1 MAATVIA
8 DAGFLAALLRGR
20 DTHHLWA
27 VELAEHLPPPW
38 HTCEAAL
45 SEAFYILAPAAA
57 PALIALLD
65 RRALLVSFELN
76 QHLEPVLALMRK
88 YANVPISV
96 ADASII
102 RMSEIMAE
110 PIVLT
115 TDADFRVYRRHGR
128 QVVPCAMPS

>member
-1 MAATVIA
+1 
-8 DAGFLAALLRGR
+8 
-20 DTHHLWA
+20 
-27 VELAEHLPPPW
+27 
-38 HTCEAAL
+38 
-45 SEAFYILAPAAA
+45 
-57 PALIALLD
+57 
-65 RRALLVSFELN
+65 
-76 QHLEPVLALMRK
+76 
-88 YANVPISV
+88 VPISV